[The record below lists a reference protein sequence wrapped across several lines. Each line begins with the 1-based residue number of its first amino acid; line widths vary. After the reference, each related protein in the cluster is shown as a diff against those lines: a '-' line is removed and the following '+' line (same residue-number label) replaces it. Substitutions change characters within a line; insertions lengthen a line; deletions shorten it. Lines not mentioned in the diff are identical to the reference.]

1 MPRHGS
7 VRMKK
12 INPKGADADDAADL
26 NNLFEQMTGSQNAD
40 SNIIIPKYLA
50 IQELL
55 KKFIKIYNLLLNFSE
70 FIDNFSEYNMEFD
83 EIKEFINNLEKIIK
97 DNLSEQD
104 LTNMELEPLN
114 VMYKEIKNKNE
125 IQNII
130 VTGGNL
136 KKYKRYLCDKNDL
149 KDEFIKR
156 EPGFSLKPLAFTQ
169 LDIKMLW
176 SANKLN
182 NMAKKYILNILNHT
196 YHISH
201 ELYDIITSPD
211 IDIKKFSRVLID
223 NIEKLKKQ
231 IPRCEKAFDI
241 IKNSVEMLEDN
252 FKGYYKNSVESEN
265 PSIIIESFIIDVS
278 MKQKTNANITNQ
290 FRKIIMHMKK
300 VSSNNSDPRIKKLF
314 NILNSQ
320 FNMMDKKSNKPDT
333 DSKPDDGESDSKP
346 DDGDDNDSKPDDGDD
361 NDSKPD
367 DGDDNDS
374 KPDDGDDNDED
385 LDMTQ
390 VGEALSEL
398 INTIPNDEKSS

>member
-1 MPRHGS
+1 MPRNGR
-7 VRMKK
+7 VKMKK
-12 INPKGADADDAADL
+12 INPKGGDADDAADL

-40 SNIIIPKYLA
+40 ANIIIPKYLS

-70 FIDNFSEYNMEFD
+70 FIDNFSEYNMEFR
-83 EIKEFINNLEKIIK
+83 EIKEFIDNLEKITK
-97 DNLSEQD
+97 NNLSERK
-104 LTNMELEPLN
+104 LTDMELEPLN
-114 VMYKEIKNKNE
+114 VLYKEIKNKNE

-136 KKYKRYLCDKNDL
+136 KKYKRYLDDKNNL

-176 SANKLN
+176 ASDKLN

-201 ELYDIITSPD
+201 ELYEIITSPD

-320 FNMMDKKSNKPDT
+320 FNMMDKKSNKKADENAT
-333 DSKPDDGESDSKP
+333 DKKADENATDKKADENATDKKADENATDKKADENATDESDDG
-346 DDGDDNDSKPDDGDD
+346 
-361 NDSKPD
+361 
-367 DGDDNDS
+367 
-374 KPDDGDDNDED
+374 ED
-385 LDMTQ
+385 LDMSQ
-390 VGEALSEL
+390 MGEALSQL
-398 INTIPNDEKSS
+398 INTIPGDEKSE

>member
-1 MPRHGS
+1 MPRNGR
-7 VRMKK
+7 VKMKK
-12 INPKGADADDAADL
+12 INPKGGDADDAADL

-40 SNIIIPKYLA
+40 ANIIIPKYLS

-70 FIDNFSEYNMEFD
+70 FIDNFSEYNMEFR
-83 EIKEFINNLEKIIK
+83 EIKEFIDNLEKITK
-97 DNLSEQD
+97 NNLSERK
-104 LTNMELEPLN
+104 LTDMELEPLN
-114 VMYKEIKNKNE
+114 VLYKEIKNKNE

-136 KKYKRYLCDKNDL
+136 KKYKRYLDDKNNL

-176 SANKLN
+176 ASDKLN

-201 ELYDIITSPD
+201 ELYEIITSPD

-320 FNMMDKKSNKPDT
+320 FNMMDKKSNKKADENAT
-333 DSKPDDGESDSKP
+333 DKKADENATDKKADENATDKKADENATDESDDG
-346 DDGDDNDSKPDDGDD
+346 
-361 NDSKPD
+361 
-367 DGDDNDS
+367 
-374 KPDDGDDNDED
+374 ED
-385 LDMTQ
+385 LDMSQ
-390 VGEALSEL
+390 MGEALSQL
-398 INTIPNDEKSS
+398 INTIPGDEKSE